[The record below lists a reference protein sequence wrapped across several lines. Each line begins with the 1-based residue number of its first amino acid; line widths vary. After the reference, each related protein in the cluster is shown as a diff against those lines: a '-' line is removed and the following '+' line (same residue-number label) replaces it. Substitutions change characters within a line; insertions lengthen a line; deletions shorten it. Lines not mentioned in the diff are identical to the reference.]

1 MDVAVV
7 GAGLGGLAARSA
19 CAGPGTRSPCWSA
32 SAEPRETG
40 AGIGIMPNG
49 VQALD
54 ALGLGAPLRAR
65 ATPFEAGVIRD
76 RHGRPLL
83 ATDQDTLVRHTGAPL
98 VVVPRRWLH
107 THAARTRPGPT
118 LLRTGRPVA
127 SCARSTTGVEIDG
140 CGRFDAVDR
149 GRRREQPA
157 AGRAVPGL
165 PRPARLRRV
174 RRPGDRPAPPGV
186 TPVPGELLD
195 RRTGERF
202 GCMPMA
208 DGTVYWYATWPADR
222 LTAPDEPA
230 ARLRWLRDRRADWHP
245 SVPALIAATAPA
257 DVHVVETAQLVHPLP
272 ALAVGRVALLG
283 DAAHAMTPDLGQ
295 GAGQAFEDAA
305 TLAALFDGL
314 SPADVPAAL
323 ARYDAAAP
331 PADQRAAARRPAGA
345 TGCSACAAPP
355 RTPATSLLRLIP
367 GALAARAMS
376 AQLRFTA
383 ARPAL
388 ARTALSR
395 GRWPEVPFAQ
405 RIGGGRVSGRT
416 WGRRRARG
424 RRCRAGAGGR
434 SWWSGR

>member
-7 GAGLGGLAARSA
+7 GAGLGGLAVAIGLRR
-19 CAGPGTRSPCWSA
+19 AGHTVTVFERA
-32 SAEPRETG
+32 AEPRERG

-65 ATPFEAGVIRD
+65 ATPLEAGIIRD
-76 RHGRPLL
+76 RCGRPLL
-83 ATDQDTLVRHTGAPL
+83 SVDHDALLRHTGDPL

-107 THAARTRPGPT
+107 TMLLDAAGADV
-118 LLRTGRPVA
+118 LRTGRPV
-127 SCARSTTGVEIDG
+127 RELRDDGEGVEIDG
-140 CGRFDAVDR
+140 RARFDAVIAADGANSRLR
-149 GRRREQPA
+149 GALFPA
-157 AGRAVPGL
+157 FPGL
-165 PRPARLRRV
+165 RGSGEYAARAIV
-174 RRPGDRPAPPGV
+174 PAPPGV

-222 LTAPDEPA
+222 LTAA
-230 ARLRWLRDRRADWHP
+230 ADVPRWLRDRRADWHP
-245 SVPALIAATAPA
+245 SVPALIGAAAPA

-314 SPADVPAAL
+314 PPSAVPTAL
-323 ARYDAAAP
+323 ARYDAVRGPRTSAL
-331 PADQRAAARRPAGA
+331 QRAARRTHRLLGLRGPAAHARDIAF
-345 TGCSACAAPP
+345 
-355 RTPATSLLRLIP
+355 RLIP
-367 GALAARAMS
+367 GTLAARAMS
-376 AQLRFTA
+376 AQLRFA
-383 ARPAL
+383 APTPL
-388 ARTALSR
+388 
-395 GRWPEVPFAQ
+395 
-405 RIGGGRVSGRT
+405 
-416 WGRRRARG
+416 
-424 RRCRAGAGGR
+424 GANGTLVL
-434 SWWSGR
+434 